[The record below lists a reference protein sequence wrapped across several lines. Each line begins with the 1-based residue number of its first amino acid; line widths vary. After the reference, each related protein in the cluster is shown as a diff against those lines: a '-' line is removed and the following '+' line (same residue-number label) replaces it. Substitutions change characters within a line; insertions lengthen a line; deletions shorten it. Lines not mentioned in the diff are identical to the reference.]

1 MLNPVGDVEE
11 KLSHGLHAGIV
22 GRKEDLPD
30 LFPYFCP
37 TGFPGEQERAV
48 VLFKE
53 RRQVIDLGGLAAS
66 LDPLEGYENT
76 QVSPNFLVTL
86 FYSKISL
93 LANRRGAA
101 RHSSEKA
108 LSPYEFSF
116 LN

>member
-1 MLNPVGDVEE
+1 MLNPVGDVE
-11 KLSHGLHAGIV
+11 KKFGHGLHASIV

-30 LFPYFCP
+30 LFPYLCP
-37 TGFPGEQERAV
+37 AGFPGEQERAIA
-48 VLFKE
+48 LFKK
-53 RRQVIDLGGLAAS
+53 RPQVIDLGGLSAS

-93 LANRRGAA
+93 LANRRGA
-101 RHSSEKA
+101 RHSSGKA
-108 LSPYEFSF
+108 LSPYEFSL